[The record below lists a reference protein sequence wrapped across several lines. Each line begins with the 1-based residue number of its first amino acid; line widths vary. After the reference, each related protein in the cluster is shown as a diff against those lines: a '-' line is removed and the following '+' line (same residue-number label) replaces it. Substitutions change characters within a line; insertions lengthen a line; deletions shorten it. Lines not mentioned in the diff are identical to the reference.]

1 MRCPKKVTKMITSEQ
16 RTIGSLKI
24 PEFYSQIFAKLISL
38 NLGQFIFISAIDI
51 ERRKISSKYLQNILF
66 ATPELKGR
74 VRIKAI
80 KDSDKR
86 YLGYKAIRIA

>member
-1 MRCPKKVTKMITSEQ
+1 MKNFSTNQVSSDSP
-16 RTIGSLKI
+16 
-24 PEFYSQIFAKLISL
+24 QILLLVDKLLSL
-38 NLGQFIFISAIDI
+38 NPGQDIFVSTFDI

-74 VRIKAI
+74 VRIKSV
-80 KDSDKR
+80 KDGNKQ